1 MTKKKKFGM
10 TPVSHHSRMNTI
22 LKIWFL
28 LWSVPMFGQQS
39 KEESLKEC
47 HAAYKRHLDRFKESK
62 TMNPTDYETN
72 YDEFRKLFT
81 HLGVKIYNPLQH
93 INKPVS
99 IETYVEAL
107 GALSDNA
114 TIEFQHVLYCRDEAN
129 PKLYYIHFEQS
140 FRGQYTT
147 NRAAL
152 PVVWLT
158 MSVLESDGFKIAG
171 IGKADPNAATDADDD
186 GDGIANRCDKCRNI
200 VGSLEY
206 WGADPVKPCTRTPT
220 STSTSSKP
228 AVMDLDGDGTPD
240 ATDKCP
246 TGFGEPED
254 GGCPNYTP
262 AERVA
267 LGKIEMAKKIGAESL
282 DLSGLYLKR
291 LPSAVKQL
299 TGLKSLNLFKNQI
312 SDVSVLHDLKQ
323 LVTLDLSYNEI
334 QQFNLD
340 LNQMPNLNYLKL
352 YQNPIKKIPKEIIGD
367 DSNNCAAALRAY
379 QKQPRK

>member
-1 MTKKKKFGM
+1 
-10 TPVSHHSRMNTI
+10 
-22 LKIWFL
+22 
-28 LWSVPMFGQQS
+28 MFGQQS

-81 HLGVKIYNPLQH
+81 HLGVKIYNPLEQSNH
-93 INKPVS
+93 PVS
-99 IETYVEAL
+99 IETYVKAL
-107 GALSDNA
+107 GTLSDNA
-114 TIEFQHVLYCRDEAN
+114 TVEFQHALYCRDEAN

-147 NRAAL
+147 NREAL

-158 MSVLESDGFKIAG
+158 MSVLEESNGFKIAG

-206 WGADPVKPCTRTPT
+206 WGADPVKPCT
-220 STSTSSKP
+220 SSKP

-262 AERVA
+262 AERAA
-267 LGKIEMAKKIGAESL
+267 LGKIEVAKKTGAESL
-282 DLSGLYLKR
+282 DLSGLHLKR
-291 LPSAVKQL
+291 LPSTLKQL

-312 SDVSVLHDLKQ
+312 SDVSVLQDLKQ

-367 DSNNCAAALRAY
+367 DLNNCVAALRAY
-379 QKQPRK
+379 QKQQGK